1 MPPEKPISLEF
12 TARECALLASLLQ
25 RATREFALLPE
36 TVETARRLALRFV
49 LVADIPEPATD
60 ASSQ

>member
-1 MPPEKPISLEF
+1 MEF
-12 TARECALLASLLQ
+12 TARECALISSLLQ
-25 RATREFALLPE
+25 RATRELVLLPE

-49 LVADIPEPATD
+49 LVADIPKPATD